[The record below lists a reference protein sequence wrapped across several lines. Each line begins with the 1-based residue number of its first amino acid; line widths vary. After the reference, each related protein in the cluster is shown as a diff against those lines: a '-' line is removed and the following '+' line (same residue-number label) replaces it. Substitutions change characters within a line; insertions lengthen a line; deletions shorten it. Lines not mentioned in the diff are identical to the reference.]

1 MKRIAI
7 TGGIGSGKST
17 LCRLLEARGVPV
29 FYCDREAKRL
39 MVTDPALQA
48 EIVALLSL
56 PQPPSVPSLPEP
68 PSVPSLPEP
77 PSVSS
82 LPEPPASFKDA
93 LRVYISQGPEYA
105 DRINRLV
112 WPRVATAWE
121 QFCQT
126 YATLEPATETVV
138 MECALLFESG
148 FDALV
153 DTTVLVT
160 APTSLRLQRVAQ
172 RDGIT
177 PQQVSAIIAL
187 QLPGAD
193 KARRA
198 THILPNDSTPADLLA
213 AYQSL
218 TLKTLNP

>member
-1 MKRIAI
+1 MTRIAI
-7 TGGIGSGKST
+7 TGGIGSGKTT
-17 LCRLLEARGVPV
+17 LCRMLEERGVPV
-29 FYCDREAKRL
+29 FYCDQEAKRI
-39 MVTDPALQA
+39 MAADVQLQA
-48 EIVALLSL
+48 EIAALISLSE
-56 PQPPSVPSLPEP
+56 PSSVPSM
-68 PSVPSLPEP
+68 PEP

-82 LPEPPASFKDA
+82 LPEPPASFKAA

-126 YATLEPATETVV
+126 YATQEPAAETVV
-138 MECALLFESG
+138 MECAMLFESG
-148 FDALV
+148 FDALA

-160 APTSLRLQRVAQ
+160 APTSLRQQRVAL

-187 QLPGAD
+187 QLSDDA
-193 KARRA
+193 KAQRA
-198 THILPNDSTPADLLA
+198 THVLSNDGNPADLLDRYIA
-213 AYQSL
+213 L
-218 TLKTLNP
+218 PILV